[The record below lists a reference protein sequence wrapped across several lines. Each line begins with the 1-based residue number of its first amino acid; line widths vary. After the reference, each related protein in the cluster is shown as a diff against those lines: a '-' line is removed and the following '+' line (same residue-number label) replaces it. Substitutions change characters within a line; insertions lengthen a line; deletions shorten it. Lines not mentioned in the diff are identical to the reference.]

1 MGRWWL
7 NGQTS
12 RIGNSGPGL
21 ALQHFSY
28 LVKRDKQI
36 DRSHLL
42 PIHFF
47 GNRLNDCRLNK
58 PEARRGFISRLQRS
72 SGAKKVRRKQKS
84 ETKD

>member
-1 MGRWWL
+1 
-7 NGQTS
+7 
-12 RIGNSGPGL
+12 
-21 ALQHFSY
+21 

-47 GNRLNDCRLNK
+47 GNRLNDCRINK

-72 SGAKKVRRKQKS
+72 SGAKKCDASKS
-84 ETKD
+84 PRQRIEE